1 YDKYR
6 GKGLSMVGQ
15 TKMTRNITEDEVNSF
30 IKDQKVT
37 YPIAKEKGDSLSR
50 HYGVRGI
57 PAAAM
62 VKDGKV
68 VWRGHPARLTDDM
81 IDKYLGA

>member
-1 YDKYR
+1 MNERYNLPCR
-6 GKGLSMVGQ
+6 LAVS
-15 TKMTRNITEDEVNSF
+15 
-30 IKDQKVT
+30 
-37 YPIAKEKGDSLSR
+37 YPIAKESGDALSK
-50 HYGVRGI
+50 HFGVRGI

-81 IDKYLGA
+81 IEGWING